1 MRQIGDGLRDLLKL
15 HAAKFIQ
22 QKGKYDS
29 EWKFQD
35 TFDHTDCQCIL
46 DQSWCI
52 IAGKEGLEIFQT
64 DPWASPDSFLK
75 GIILKCKNRTRHRH
89 IADQCIVDDT
99 WNQHHIQR
107 PVTYQ
112 SFLQRL
118 FFGLYFLAFST
129 LAAFIDFLL
138 HLLMRLLYEAA
149 VFLTMDISSGTSGKI
164 YTLKNVQYF
173 L

>member
-46 DQSWCI
+46 NQSWCI

-64 DPWASPDSFLK
+64 NPWLPQIPFLK
-75 GIILKCKNRTRHRH
+75 
-89 IADQCIVDDT
+89 
-99 WNQHHIQR
+99 
-107 PVTYQ
+107 
-112 SFLQRL
+112 
-118 FFGLYFLAFST
+118 
-129 LAAFIDFLL
+129 
-138 HLLMRLLYEAA
+138 E
-149 VFLTMDISSGTSGKI
+149 
-164 YTLKNVQYF
+164 
-173 L
+173 